1 MPKTADNARRFLTG
15 CLITGLAAAGFS
27 AKSIFIKL
35 AYADASQVDA
45 VTLLA
50 LRMLLALPF
59 FLLIGLREWRSG
71 AKRLTGREISVVIL
85 LGFLGYYLASML
97 DFLGLQYLPAGLER
111 LILFLY
117 PAFVILLNALFDR
130 RAIRRHQGLSLLLG
144 YAGILLVY
152 GGLPRQE
159 IPDLALGTGLVLASA
174 LSFALYLSL
183 AGQLIPN
190 IGSGRFT
197 AYSMTVA
204 CGLVLGHFATLHAGD
219 VQATLVTITPRVALL
234 GTALALVSTVMPAF
248 LMNAGIQRIGSGSAA
263 IIGSLGPVSTLLL
276 AWWLLDER
284 LEPLQWLGTAAILTG
299 VWMIGREGRTA

>member
-1 MPKTADNARRFLTG
+1 MPQTADNARRFLIG
-15 CLITGLAAAGFS
+15 CLITALAAAGFS

-59 FLLIGLREWRSG
+59 FLLIGLREFRSG
-71 AKRLTGREISVVIL
+71 SKGMTGREAGVVLL
-85 LGFLGYYLASML
+85 LGFLGYYLASLL

-117 PAFVILLNALFDR
+117 PTFVILLNALFDR
-130 RAIRRHQGLSLLLG
+130 RPIRPQQGLSLLLG
-144 YAGILLVY
+144 YSGILLVY
-152 GGLPRQE
+152 GGLPQQE
-159 IPDLALGTGLVLASA
+159 IPNLAIGTGLVLGSA

-183 AGQLIPN
+183 AGRMIPR

-204 CGLVLGHFATLHAGD
+204 CGLVLGHYAAIHPWEARIPDG
-219 VQATLVTITPRVALL
+219 ITPRVALL
-234 GTALALVSTVMPAF
+234 GAALALISTVMPAF
-248 LMNAGIQRIGSGSAA
+248 LMNAGIQRIGSGTAA

-299 VWMIGREGRTA
+299 VWMIGREGKAA